1 MVGPGLGREQHMQ
14 AFARVAIQ
22 LARDAGL
29 YLVLDADALLLIQ
42 HEPDLIRGY
51 RKAVVTPNVAEFA
64 RMCQALVRFY
74 DLMFHILILFP
85 ESSASWF
92 AHVQDTS
99 RDRPVKCP
107 WRSDGSPEG
116 RNGYCI
122 ILTLY
127 NDYR

>member
-42 HEPDLIRGY
+42 NDPELIKGY

-64 RMCQALVRFY
+64 RMCQALVR
-74 DLMFHILILFP
+74 
-85 ESSASWF
+85 
-92 AHVQDTS
+92 DTS
-99 RDRPVKCP
+99 QRFIYYFIPFR
-107 WRSDGSPEG
+107 
-116 RNGYCI
+116 CI
-122 ILTLY
+122 HHLVE
-127 NDYR
+127 